1 MIYGYTSRVSSRI
14 YCDRY
19 SAGGDRKKTI
29 SIIESLS
36 FGGIIKKLWR
46 QKILAIDGVTNVI
59 TKRQSLHVNYRANGI
74 EDARSIIIDSHTSN
88 RDNIGVG
95 ETAELISG
103 KSTISVAISGVFDN
117 DSIPTDGH
125 GTLHFDAPL
134 EYAPEALF
142 HELYPEIASFDYSWS
157 IVSDSKKADYGSL
170 N

>member
-1 MIYGYTSRVSSRI
+1 M
-14 YCDRY
+14 
-19 SAGGDRKKTI
+19 
-29 SIIESLS
+29 
-36 FGGIIKKLWR
+36 
-46 QKILAIDGVTNVI
+46 AIDGVTDVI

-95 ETAELISG
+95 ETVELISG

-134 EYAPEALF
+134 EYAPEAFVQGFRLAAGRS
-142 HELYPEIASFDYSWS
+142 EYCNRILLVRVCTAQIL
-157 IVSDSKKADYGSL
+157 IM
-170 N
+170 

>member
-19 SAGGDRKKTI
+19 SAGRDRKKTI
-29 SIIESLS
+29 SIIASLS
-36 FGGIIKKLWR
+36 LGGIIKKLWW
-46 QKILAIDGVTNVI
+46 QKILSTEG

-95 ETAELISG
+95 ETVELISG

-134 EYAPEALF
+134 EYAPEAF
-142 HELYPEIASFDYSWS
+142 AH
-157 IVSDSKKADYGSL
+157 VR
-170 N
+170 